1 MKDLFHNY
9 ISIPIKNIPSPTSIL
24 KPFNHLES
32 VGQNYT
38 EHFNDSMS
46 YSWTSLKSSFYFFVH
61 GIYPDVFETSGSNT
75 IIELNNQI
83 KEKLDNLNK

>member
-9 ISIPIKNIPSPTSIL
+9 ISIPLNTLTS

-38 EHFNDSMS
+38 EHLNDSMN
-46 YSWTSLKSSFYFFVH
+46 YSWKSLKSSFYFFVH

-83 KEKLDNLNK
+83 KEKLDKINT